1 MIKREILILEDNKL
15 FAQTLE
21 DFLEEQGFCVT
32 LAHDA
37 QEALSKKY
45 YKRFDLCI
53 FDINVPYQNGI
64 DLFVSLKES
73 GDTTPTIFVT
83 SYKDTQTLKTCF
95 EKGCHDFL
103 KKPIDLDELLCRIEN
118 IFRHLYPEGDRVKL
132 SLECYFDTALRTLF
146 HNDHEIKMPKKVIL
160 LLELF
165 ITNANKIV
173 TKEQIID
180 HLWSA
185 GDECSEGSIRVYI
198 NRLKQYITKDR
209 LISIKGIGYKLCNEH
224 KFTIRKK
231 TWK

>member
-1 MIKREILILEDNKL
+1 MIKREILILEDDKL

-21 DFLEEQGFCVT
+21 DFLEEMGYGVT

-37 QEALSKKY
+37 HEALAKKY
-45 YKRFDLCI
+45 FQQFDLCI
-53 FDINVPYQNGI
+53 FDINVPHQNGI

-83 SYKDTQTLKTCF
+83 SYKDTKTLKICF
-95 EKGCHDFL
+95 QNGCHDFL
-103 KKPIDLDELLCRIEN
+103 KKPIDLDELHCRIEN
-118 IFRHLYPEGDRVKL
+118 IFRHLHPDGNYIKL
-132 SLECYFDTALRTLF
+132 SKECSFDTLSRTLF
-146 HNDHEIKMPKKVIL
+146 YQKKEVKMPKKVIL

-185 GDECSEGSIRVYI
+185 SDEFSEGSIRVYV
-198 NRLKQYITKDR
+198 NRLKQYISKDK
-209 LISIKGIGYKLCNEH
+209 LVSVKGIGYKFLD
-224 KFTIRKK
+224 I
-231 TWK
+231 